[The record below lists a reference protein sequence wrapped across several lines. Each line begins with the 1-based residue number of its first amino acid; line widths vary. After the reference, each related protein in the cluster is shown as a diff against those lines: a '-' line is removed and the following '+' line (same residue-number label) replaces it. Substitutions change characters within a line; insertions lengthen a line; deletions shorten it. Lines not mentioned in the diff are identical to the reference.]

1 MILEYSAILAL
12 AAQCAPSVAPATML
26 AIVRTESG
34 GFIHALNVNGTK
46 SPPRPKDQASAAV
59 LARRY
64 IAAGYS
70 VDLGLAQINSRNLS
84 RLAMTIEDA
93 LDPCR
98 SLAGGASILTQ
109 NFVAISNESSPQAR
123 LRVALSMYN
132 TGSRRRGFTN
142 GYVGKVLANVASV
155 AVRSRDIPT
164 RAVANV
170 MMAAAATDLNPKPP
184 AQAMVQAPP
193 PKWDVFGR
201 ADYLSRKNS
210 LSQGG
215 QR

>member
-1 MILEYSAILAL
+1 VILEYSAILAL

-46 SPPRPKDQASAAV
+46 SPPRPKDQASAAI
-59 LARRY
+59 LARRF

-70 VDLGLAQINSRNLS
+70 VDLGLAQINSRNLA
-84 RLAMTIEDA
+84 RLGMTIEDA
-93 LDPCR
+93 LEPCR

-109 NFVAISNESSPQAR
+109 NFVATSSDQQPQAR

-132 TGSRRRGFTN
+132 TGSRSRGFSN
-142 GYVGKVLANVASV
+142 GYVGKVLANAGSV

-164 RAVANV
+164 RAAAKG
-170 MMAAAATDLNPKPP
+170 MATAAATDQFATPQSANAKTLAPP
-184 AQAMVQAPP
+184 A
-193 PKWDVFGR
+193 WDVFAR
-201 ADYLSRKNS
+201 ADYAAHKNS
-210 LSQGG
+210 NAKGE
-215 QR
+215 

>member
-1 MILEYSAILAL
+1 VILEYSAILAL

-46 SPPRPKDQASAAV
+46 SPPRPKDQASAAI

-84 RLAMTIEDA
+84 RLGMTIEDA

-98 SLAGGASILTQ
+98 SLASGASILTQ
-109 NFVAISNESSPQAR
+109 NFVATSSDQQPQAR

-132 TGSRRRGFTN
+132 TGSRSRGFSN
-142 GYVGKVLANVASV
+142 GYVGKVLANAGSV

-164 RAVANV
+164 GAAAKG
-170 MMAAAATDLNPKPP
+170 MATAAATDQFATPQSAHAETL
-184 AQAMVQAPP
+184 APP
-193 PKWDVFGR
+193 DWDVFAR
-201 ADYLSRKNS
+201 ADYAAHKNS
-210 LSQGG
+210 NAKGE
-215 QR
+215 

>member
-46 SPPRPKDQASAAV
+46 SPPRPKDQASAAI

-84 RLAMTIEDA
+84 RLGMTIEDA

-109 NFVAISNESSPQAR
+109 NFVATSSVQQPQAR
-123 LRVALSMYN
+123 LRIALSMYN
-132 TGSRRRGFTN
+132 TGSRSRGFSN
-142 GYVGKVLANVASV
+142 GYVGKVLANAGSV
-155 AVRSRDIPT
+155 AVRSHDIPT
-164 RAVANV
+164 RAAAKGVAT
-170 MMAAAATDLNPKPP
+170 AAATDQFATPQIANAETLAPP
-184 AQAMVQAPP
+184 A
-193 PKWDVFGR
+193 WDVFAR
-201 ADYLSRKNS
+201 ADYAAHKNS
-210 LSQGG
+210 NDKGE
-215 QR
+215 